1 MPNEQNLIPN
11 SERTPEQRKEM
22 ARNGGRASGIAR
34 RRKKSLKEA
43 ADLYL
48 SLPVEDQR
56 KRNAIAKKGVSED
69 DIDYQM
75 AMIIGLTEKATKGDA
90 KAARVIIDLLGES
103 LSAGS
108 KDEREDDPLT
118 VALKEELE
126 GGV

>member
-1 MPNEQNLIPN
+1 
-11 SERTPEQRKEM
+11 M

-103 LSAGS
+103 LSAGP